1 MVGTYCFGRGQIY
14 VLKLFVNVIILS
26 KRTETA
32 TAFFFIILKVCS
44 ADMQYKEYYHSRH
57 KIFA

>member
-1 MVGTYCFGRGQIY
+1 M
-14 VLKLFVNVIILS
+14 LKLFVNVIILS

-44 ADMQYKEYYHSRH
+44 ADMQYSLYDYHSRH